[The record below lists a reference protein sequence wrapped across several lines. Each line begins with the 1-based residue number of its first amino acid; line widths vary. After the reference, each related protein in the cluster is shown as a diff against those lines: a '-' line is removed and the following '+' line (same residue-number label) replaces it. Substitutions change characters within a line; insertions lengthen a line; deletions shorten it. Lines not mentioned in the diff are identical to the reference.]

1 VPKRKATILV
11 VDADVAHR
19 ESVRRI
25 LRGEGYRVLDAG
37 DYRNATNVHQ
47 QHRGQINL
55 LLTAISL
62 PGGNGYELA
71 NALVEV
77 EPSLKVLFV
86 SGQTGAKISRFY
98 CMPWTDQHTLARPFE
113 PPELL
118 GRVKQLLEIAIPFSA
133 GASSP
138 SG

>member
-1 VPKRKATILV
+1 VPKRKTTILV
-11 VDADVAHR
+11 VDADAAHR

-25 LRGEGYRVLDAG
+25 LRGEGYRVLDAA

-55 LLTAISL
+55 LVSAISL

-71 NALVEV
+71 KALLEL

-98 CMPWTDQHTLARPFE
+98 GTRWRDQQMLTRPFE
-113 PPELL
+113 PADLL
-118 GRVKQLLEIAIPFSA
+118 DRVRQLMESAAPYSA
-133 GASSP
+133 GAVL
-138 SG
+138 